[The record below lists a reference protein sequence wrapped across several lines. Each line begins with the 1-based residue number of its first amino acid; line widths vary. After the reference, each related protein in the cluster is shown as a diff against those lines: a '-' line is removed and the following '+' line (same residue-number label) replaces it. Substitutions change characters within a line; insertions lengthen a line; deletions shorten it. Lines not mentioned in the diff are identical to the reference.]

1 MNHHSSGHLPDNP
14 VAYVSRSSLL
24 GSIVAVMLTLSI
36 AGCGGGSGD
45 NEPPN
50 PEPNNP
56 GGGNTVL
63 PVTAP
68 GLEVTANENF
78 AGEDFV
84 GIDKYN
90 QAIENYNA
98 MGAALAGDTP

>member
-1 MNHHSSGHLPDNP
+1 MSQHSLGRSLDCPAVCVD
-14 VAYVSRSSLL
+14 RSSFF
-24 GSIVAVMLTLSI
+24 GSVVAVLLSLSI
-36 AGCGGGSGD
+36 AGCGGGSGG

-50 PEPNNP
+50 PDPNL
-56 GGGNTVL
+56 GGGNTNL

-78 AGEDFV
+78 AGENFV
-84 GIDKYN
+84 DVEKYN

-98 MGAALAGDTP
+98 MGAALAGEAP

>member
-1 MNHHSSGHLPDNP
+1 MNHHASGHLPECP
-14 VAYVSRSSLL
+14 TPYVSRSSVL
-24 GSIVAVMLTLSI
+24 GSFLAVLLTLSLG
-36 AGCGGGSGD
+36 GCGSGSGG

-50 PEPNNP
+50 PNPNP

-68 GLEVTANENF
+68 GLAVTANENF
-78 AGEDFV
+78 AGENFV
-84 GIDKYN
+84 DVDKYN

-98 MGAALAGDTP
+98 MGVALAGDTP